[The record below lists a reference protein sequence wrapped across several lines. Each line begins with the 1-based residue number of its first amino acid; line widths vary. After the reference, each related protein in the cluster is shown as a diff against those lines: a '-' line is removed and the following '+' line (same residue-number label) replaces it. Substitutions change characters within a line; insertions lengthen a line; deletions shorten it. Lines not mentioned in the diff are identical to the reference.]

1 MSQRTRVLAAWLLSA
16 SFAAAVLADETLSV
30 RLSPAPRDA
39 AMRAQIAGTG
49 SARVTLT
56 GNTLTIDGTFAG
68 LATPATRAELRQG
81 PAVALR
87 GPVLR
92 ELVVT
97 HATSGSLSGSLTL
110 DTATRAA
117 FDAGHLY
124 IQVASESA
132 PDGSVWG
139 WLLPASAPIV
149 RDR

>member
-1 MSQRTRVLAAWLLSA
+1 VSRSRWLASLLA
-16 SFAAAVLADETLSV
+16 LSFASSTVADETVEV

-39 AMRAQIAGTG
+39 SMRAAIAGSG
-49 SARVTLT
+49 SARVTLA

-87 GPVLR
+87 GPTLHT
-92 ELVVT
+92 LTVT
-97 HATSGSLSGSLTL
+97 RATSGSVSGSLTL
-110 DTATRAA
+110 DATARAA

-124 IQVASESA
+124 IQIASESA

-139 WLLPASAPIV
+139 WLLPASAPVV